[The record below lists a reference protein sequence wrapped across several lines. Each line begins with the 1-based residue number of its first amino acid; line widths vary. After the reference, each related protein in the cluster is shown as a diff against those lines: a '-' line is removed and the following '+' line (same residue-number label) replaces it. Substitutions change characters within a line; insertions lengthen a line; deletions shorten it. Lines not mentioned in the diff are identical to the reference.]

1 MIIDIRKV
9 RTLMQE
15 PKDFLVYLNGLT
27 NSQFRKLSQ
36 QLSDRLLPEMT
47 VDEFWPLFS
56 ELFFSDRKAYLGTLL
71 KALCLRLE
79 KSGVVGDSSL
89 AFEKEGVWQLP
100 FALVCQSLT
109 ETDRKKVLLSLLP
122 LIDNPADVERL
133 LLQCQLTEAATWIPY
148 LLQSPTAP
156 SYFLLLR
163 ALRYVEHDRAL
174 LIRTCHYLMKLGD
187 EQSFNM
193 ASILRLSFALEEVHG
208 TFSLQLE
215 PYHLSRI
222 EQNYEAF
229 LQHIH
234 F

>member
-1 MIIDIRKV
+1 MVIDLRKV
-9 RTLMQE
+9 RSLMLVPE
-15 PKDFLVYLNGLT
+15 DFLAYLGGLT

-36 QLSDRLLPEMT
+36 QLAERLLPEMS

-56 ELFFSDRKAYLGTLL
+56 ALFFSDRKAYLGTLL
-71 KALCLRLE
+71 KALCIRLE
-79 KSGVVGDSSL
+79 KSGVAADSSS
-89 AFEKEGVWQLP
+89 AFEKEGIWLP
-100 FALVCQSLT
+100 TFVHVCQNLS
-109 ETDRKKVLLSLLP
+109 ETDRKKILLSLLP
-122 LIDNPADVERL
+122 LLDSPTDAERL
-133 LLQCQLTEAATWIPY
+133 LHQCQLMEAASWIPY
-148 LLQSPTAP
+148 LLQTPTAP

-174 LIRTCHYLMKLGD
+174 LIRTCHYLMKRGD

-222 EQNYEAF
+222 EQNYDAF
-229 LQHIH
+229 LHHLH